1 MKPLMLDS
9 VAKSPRDR
17 FLACYFVECLR
28 TPFASDYLIG
38 HLLFVYEVSSE
49 LARPRTF
56 PQHTLPLLPLLR
68 SRPGGVHKASVVRS
82 PGSDKKLSGGEG
94 GIRTHGT
101 VSRSQHFQCCQ
112 FNHSCTSPDANLR
125 FQIPDLQ
132 ISFANQSA
140 I

>member
-1 MKPLMLDS
+1 MP
-9 VAKSPRDR
+9 P
-17 FLACYFVECLR
+17 
-28 TPFASDYLIG
+28 
-38 HLLFVYEVSSE
+38 

-112 FNHSCTSPDANLR
+112 FNHSCTSPNSRDEGEGR
-125 FQIPDLQ
+125 RMKSRKFRYFF
-132 ISFANQSA
+132 SFLFHPFKV
-140 I
+140 